1 MRKDIEELQRQKTT
15 LTTELVKAQQM
26 LKILVDQDKNN
37 QQMEQLKVTQI
48 RSVIKEHNRKI
59 EELYAKINGQKVALE
74 DL

>member
-1 MRKDIEELQRQKTT
+1 
-15 LTTELVKAQQM
+15 M

>member
-37 QQMEQLKVTQI
+37 QQMEQLKVT
-48 RSVIKEHNRKI
+48 
-59 EELYAKINGQKVALE
+59 
-74 DL
+74 

>member
-1 MRKDIEELQRQKTT
+1 
-15 LTTELVKAQQM
+15 M

-59 EELYAKINGQKVALE
+59 EELYAKINGQKVALVDFERRAPQPE
-74 DL
+74 DGLTA